1 MKLIES
7 QHWQMSL
14 QLLEKMRCHV
24 VNADSSSYTANLN
37 SSDTKTCYA
46 NLNLNNFFVFF
57 VALFIC
63 QVLNFVALLEHLR
76 TKNLGQSFCSSSQSR
91 LRRRK
96 IWKAKMR
103 PSVPVEKQ
111 IFGQEIGGEVFHYD
125 KFQFLNLFIGKVH
138 FVFVFLLC
146 FGLE

>member
-46 NLNLNNFFVFF
+46 NLNLNIFCAFF
-57 VALFIC
+57 VALFIFC
-63 QVLNFVALLEHLR
+63 RVLNFIASLEHLR
-76 TKNLGQSFCSSSQSR
+76 TTNLGQSFCSSSQSR
-91 LRRRK
+91 IRRRR
-96 IWKAKMR
+96 IWKARMR
-103 PSVPVEKQ
+103 PSAPVEKQ
-111 IFGQEIGGEVFHYD
+111 IFGQEIGGEVFH
-125 KFQFLNLFIGKVH
+125 NMNNCSCFIGS
-138 FVFVFLLC
+138 
-146 FGLE
+146 LEKSML